1 MEHPAAE
8 DKLAVLLITPQ
19 EVLFDGSA
27 RSVILPGEKGTF
39 EVLPHHKPLLSLIVK
54 GDILVDGRPFPIKR
68 GLAKVAK
75 NSLQAII
82 EPRLD

>member
-1 MEHPAAE
+1 MDPVAE
-8 DKLAVLLITPQ
+8 DELAVLLITPQ
-19 EVLFDGSA
+19 EVLFDGKA

-54 GDILVDGRPFPIKR
+54 GEILVDGRPFPIQR
-68 GLAKVAK
+68 GVAKVAK
-75 NSLQAII
+75 NLLQAVI